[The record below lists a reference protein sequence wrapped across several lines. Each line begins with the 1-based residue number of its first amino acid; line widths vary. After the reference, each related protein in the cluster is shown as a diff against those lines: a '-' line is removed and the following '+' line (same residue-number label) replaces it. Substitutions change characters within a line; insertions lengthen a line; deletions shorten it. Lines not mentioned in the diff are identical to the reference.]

1 MAVSVCIIAF
11 ASRKINF
18 IRPGNKK
25 NPKAENAITFSPD
38 IV

>member
-11 ASRKINF
+11 ASRKRNF
-18 IRPGNKK
+18 IRSGNKK
-25 NPKAENAITFSPD
+25 TAKAENAITFSPD

>member
-11 ASRKINF
+11 ASRKLNF

-25 NPKAENAITFSPD
+25 NPKTENAITFSPD

>member
-11 ASRKINF
+11 ASRKRNF
-18 IRPGNKK
+18 IRQGNKK
-25 NPKAENAITFSPD
+25 NPKAESAITFSPD